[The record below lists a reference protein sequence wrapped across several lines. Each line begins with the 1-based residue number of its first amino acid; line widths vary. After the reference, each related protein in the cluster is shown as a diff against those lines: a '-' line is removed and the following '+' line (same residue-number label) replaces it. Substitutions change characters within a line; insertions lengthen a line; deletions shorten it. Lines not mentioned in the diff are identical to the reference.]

1 MSVMT
6 KYIRL
11 YIMNVDSKRTKPL
24 TFRIETKV
32 LEKIRE
38 EGGNNQISVSN
49 FINKILKRYIE
60 WDSFEPKVGMIPI
73 PKLLVEKLFEKRSKQ
88 EIIDLAINVGK
99 NELED
104 ILLFMN
110 KKMDWI
116 LFLNW
121 FEMRLQDSSIEIVHT
136 TKENKHT
143 FIMKHGMGY
152 NWSLYHKTIFE
163 LISKE
168 NSKNPIEIKYNS
180 RILSIEFC
188 E

>member
-1 MSVMT
+1 
-6 KYIRL
+6 
-11 YIMNVDSKRTKPL
+11 
-24 TFRIETKV
+24 
-32 LEKIRE
+32 
-38 EGGNNQISVSN
+38 
-49 FINKILKRYIE
+49 
-60 WDSFEPKVGMIPI
+60 MIPI

-110 KKMDWI
+110 KKINWI
-116 LFLNW
+116 LFLDW
-121 FEMRLQDSSIEIVHT
+121 FEMRLQDSSIKIVHT
-136 TKENKHT
+136 VEENKHT
-143 FIMKHGMGY
+143 FIMKHGMGI

-163 LISKE
+163 LISNE

-180 RILSIEFC
+180 RIISIEFY

>member
-1 MSVMT
+1 
-6 KYIRL
+6 
-11 YIMNVDSKRTKPL
+11 MNVDSKRTKPL